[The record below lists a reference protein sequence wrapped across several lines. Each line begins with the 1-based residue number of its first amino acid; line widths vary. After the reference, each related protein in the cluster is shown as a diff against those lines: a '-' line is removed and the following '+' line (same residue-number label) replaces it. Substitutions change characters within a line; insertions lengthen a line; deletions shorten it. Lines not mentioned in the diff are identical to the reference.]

1 MRFKLTNGGRRSV
14 RRSRAIGRG
23 DDAKMCVLAVE
34 NRQTF
39 ARRDADFDKD
49 VDVDANGKSTS
60 AALSTW
66 Q

>member
-34 NRQTF
+34 NGKTF
-39 ARRDADFDKD
+39 ARRDADFDNGD
-49 VDVDANGKSTS
+49 DAS
-60 AALSTW
+60 ARL
-66 Q
+66 